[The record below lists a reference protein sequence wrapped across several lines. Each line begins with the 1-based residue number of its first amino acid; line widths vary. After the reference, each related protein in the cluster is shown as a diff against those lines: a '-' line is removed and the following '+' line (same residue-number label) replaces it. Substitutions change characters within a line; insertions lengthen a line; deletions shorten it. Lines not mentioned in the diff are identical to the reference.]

1 MQRKS
6 ARQLRVGLVGAGLV
20 GQAEHAFYLWEERE
34 RFAFVALAD
43 ASASVRAALKERY
56 GLTEVHAE
64 IGGLLAAG
72 LDALVIAAPD
82 PFHPDFAIAA
92 LDAGLHVMCEK
103 PLALTV
109 AGCDRIAAARDR
121 SGRVLQVAYM
131 KRHDPAY
138 RRALELLPE
147 SIAEVKLISVEVND
161 PDHLPFV
168 AHLPMTW
175 PDDLPA
181 ALREQSRTASAA
193 QLREAAG
200 RPLDEAGARALSNG
214 FLSALVHDVAILH
227 GILRHFGGELPA
239 QADHGTL
246 FDEGRGVQLGVAL
259 PGGGRVSMTH
269 LNLPGVPDHT
279 ERISIYCT
287 DRIIE
292 LTFPSPYLRHLPTRL
307 TLRRGDGGSL
317 ETREFRVSYEEAFR
331 EQLRAF
337 HAAACGEAP
346 VQTPLEQAR
355 RDIEFLTSAFRRAV
369 A

>member
-1 MQRKS
+1 
-6 ARQLRVGLVGAGLV
+6 
-20 GQAEHAFYLWEERE
+20 
-34 RFAFVALAD
+34 
-43 ASASVRAALKERY
+43 
-56 GLTEVHAE
+56 
-64 IGGLLAAG
+64 
-72 LDALVIAAPD
+72 
-82 PFHPDFAIAA
+82 
-92 LDAGLHVMCEK
+92 
-103 PLALTV
+103 
-109 AGCDRIAAARDR
+109 
-121 SGRVLQVAYM
+121 
-131 KRHDPAY
+131 
-138 RRALELLPE
+138 
-147 SIAEVKLISVEVND
+147 
-161 PDHLPFV
+161 
-168 AHLPMTW
+168 MTW

-181 ALREQSRTASAA
+181 ALREHSRTASAA

-239 QADHGTL
+239 EADHGVL

-279 ERISIYCT
+279 ERITIYCT

-317 ETREFRVSYEEAFR
+317 DTREFRVSYEEAFR

-346 VQTPLEQAR
+346 VQTTVEQAR